1 MPKNFESDNQ
11 GGLNIETL
19 DRGVIESIVDR
30 NEFDIEFHGQ
40 NIALILAGEE
50 HHNLLDIKLQTTLIE
65 GVQPEFVLHE
75 FLSGWIYNPNT
86 KEVRLQENRRAYP
99 DLEQENLGLKSVD
112 KLVLEAAK
120 KVGAMIVGCDITF
133 FELDMLERK
142 IAKEN
147 PDSYEY
153 SEGLLSR
160 SNPDEIITPAHS
172 LIMPYRDRRIRDTI
186 FDYLALTRNP
196 LIAIVGGAHSDNL
209 TQGNMLNGKGF
220 DYVKIGRKK
229 R

>member
-50 HHNLLDIKLQTTLIE
+50 HHNPLDIKLQTTLIE

-75 FLSGWIYNPNT
+75 FLSGWIYDPNT
-86 KEVRLQENRRAYP
+86 KEVRLQDNRRAYS
-99 DLEQENLGLKSVD
+99 DLDEENLGLESVD
-112 KLVLEAAK
+112 KPVLEAAK

-160 SNPDEIITPAHS
+160 SNRDEIITPAHS

-186 FDYLALTRNP
+186 FDYLALTIKP
-196 LIAIVGGAHSDNL
+196 IIAIVGGAHSDNL
-209 TQGNMLNGKGF
+209 SQGNMLYGKGF

>member
-1 MPKNFESDNQ
+1 MPKNFESGNQ

-50 HHNLLDIKLQTTLIE
+50 HHNPLDVKLQSALIE
-65 GVQPEFVLHE
+65 AVKPEFVLHE
-75 FLSGWIYNPNT
+75 FLSGWIYDPNT
-86 KEVRLQENRRAYP
+86 NEVRLQENRRAYTDP
-99 DLEQENLGLKSVD
+99 EQENLGLKSVD
-112 KLVLEAAK
+112 KPVLEAAK
-120 KVGAMIVGCDITF
+120 KVGATIVGCDITF

-147 PDSYEY
+147 PDRYEY
-153 SEGLLSR
+153 FYALLSR

-172 LIMPYRDRRIRDTI
+172 LIMPYRDEQIKDTI
-186 FDYLALTRNP
+186 FHYLSLTRKP
-196 LIAIVGGAHSDNL
+196 LIVIVGGAHADNL
-209 TQGNMLNGKGF
+209 SQGNMLDGKGF
-220 DYVKIGRKK
+220 DYVKIRRKK
-229 R
+229 K